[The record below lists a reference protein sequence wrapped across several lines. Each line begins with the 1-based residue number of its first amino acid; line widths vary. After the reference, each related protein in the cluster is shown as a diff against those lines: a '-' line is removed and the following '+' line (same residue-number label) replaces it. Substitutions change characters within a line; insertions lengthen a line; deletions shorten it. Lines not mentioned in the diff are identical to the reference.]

1 MSDDL
6 LADVVSFSRQ
16 LREQRDTPVGTA
28 ANPYVVVVP
37 KWFEDRCVAEGTT
50 AQDVYDQ
57 TYRGS
62 SFQHGRVEIME
73 DYS

>member
-1 MSDDL
+1 MSDDPL
-6 LADVVSFSRQ
+6 KDVVSFSRQ
-16 LREQRDTPVGTA
+16 LREQYRNPVGTA

-37 KWFEDRCVAEGTT
+37 KWFEDRCAAEGTT
-50 AQDVYDQ
+50 AQEVYDY

-62 SFQHGRVEIME
+62 SFQHGRVEIVE